1 MLITLRLPRASA
13 MRLGL
18 AVTGIGEHEVEVTM
32 TAVEL
37 AGRLSLATDKAIAP
51 EAVVD
56 YCFAW
61 RAASESLAGLVR
73 KHGKSGLPKI
83 VRRACKDRALW
94 APRRNVAMLNWLH
107 YVLQAYFLSGGN
119 PGHTTPRPG
128 DCAPEQLETDD
139 NELAPEPDISEALA
153 DICETSFPLAYRLWT
168 VTVD

>member
-37 AGRLSLATDKAIAP
+37 AGRLSLATEKAIAP

-56 YCFAW
+56 CCVAW
-61 RAASESLAGLVR
+61 RAAGESLAGLVR
-73 KHGKSGLPKI
+73 KHGKRALPKI

-107 YVLQAYFLSGGN
+107 CVLETYFLSGGN
-119 PGHTTPRPG
+119 RGLTMPRPG
-128 DCAPEQLETDD
+128 ACATEQPETDD
-139 NELAPEPDISEALA
+139 NELAPESDIAEALA

-168 VTVD
+168 ATVD